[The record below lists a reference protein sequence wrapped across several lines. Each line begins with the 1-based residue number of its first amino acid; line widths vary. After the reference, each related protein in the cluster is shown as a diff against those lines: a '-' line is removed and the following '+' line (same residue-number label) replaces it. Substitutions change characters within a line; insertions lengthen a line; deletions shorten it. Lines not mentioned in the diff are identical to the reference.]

1 MALILSAALL
11 TGLLALLL
19 WERRERD
26 SALAAIPIRI
36 HVNGTRGKS
45 TVTRLIA
52 AALREAGIR
61 TVAKTTGTA
70 PRLILPDGGERPV
83 RRRAPAS
90 IHEQLWLLREAHRLR
105 AAAVVIE
112 CMAVDPE
119 LQAVCEGEMI
129 RSTIGVITNARPDH
143 AEVMGATVD
152 DVARALGSTV
162 PRSAVLVLGPTSGG
176 EILAHAAQS
185 RGSRVVHAVAD
196 EGETEAWGGL
206 PWMAANAA
214 IALAV
219 TRELGIADNVA
230 RRAMLAASP
239 DPGALRTGSVEVAG
253 RRVGYVDA
261 TAANDPQSLGLV
273 LGDRR
278 DGAIFVFHHRADRPA
293 RLGQFCEAA
302 PWARAGDSVIVTGD
316 RPDWATW
323 RRLRAGLPGGR
334 ASFTPARAVA
344 ARLRRRLTDSPPAG
358 VVVFCGNT
366 KGIRVGA
373 IVASD
378 AAGLT
383 WWNLPSASESR

>member
-1 MALILSAALL
+1 VALIVSAALL

-19 WERRERD
+19 WERRARD
-26 SALAAIPIRI
+26 RALAAIPIRI

-90 IHEQLWLLREAHRLR
+90 IREQLWLLREAHRLR

-119 LQAVCEGEMI
+119 LQAVCEDGMI
-129 RSTIGVITNARPDH
+129 RATIGVVTNARPDH
-143 AEVMGATVD
+143 AEVMGATVGE
-152 DVARALGSTV
+152 VAAALGATV
-162 PRSAVLVLGPTSGG
+162 PRSAVLVMGPTGG
-176 EILAHAAQS
+176 SDILARVAQA

-196 EGETEAWGGL
+196 EGEPEAWAGR
-206 PWMAANAA
+206 PWMAENAG

-219 TRELGIADNVA
+219 VRELGVGEETA
-230 RRAMLAASP
+230 RRGMLAARP
-239 DPGALRTGSVEVAG
+239 DPGALRAGRVEVAG
-253 RRVGYVDA
+253 RRVDYVDA
-261 TAANDPQSLGLV
+261 SAANDPQSLGLI
-273 LGDRR
+273 LGERHDR
-278 DGAIFVFHHRADRPA
+278 AIFVFHHRADRPA
-293 RLGQFCEAA
+293 RLGQFSGAA
-302 PWARAGDSVIVTGD
+302 PWSQSGDSVIVTGD

-334 ASFTPARAVA
+334 ASFTPPRAVA
-344 ARLRRRLTDSPPAG
+344 AELRRRLTDSAPPR

-366 KGIRVGA
+366 KGIRVDA
-373 IVASD
+373 IVA
-378 AAGLT
+378 ALQQA
-383 WWNLPSASESR
+383 

>member
-1 MALILSAALL
+1 VALICSAALL
-11 TGLLALLL
+11 ASLLAILL
-19 WERRERD
+19 WERRARD
-26 SALAAIPIRI
+26 KALAAIPIRI

-45 TVTRLIA
+45 TVTRFIA
-52 AALREAGIR
+52 AALRDAGIR
-61 TVAKTTGTA
+61 TIAKTTGTA
-70 PRLILPDGGERPV
+70 PRIILADGSERAV

-90 IHEQLWLLREAHRLR
+90 IREQLWLLREARRLG
-105 AAAVVIE
+105 AEAVVVE
-112 CMAVDPE
+112 CMAVDPD

-176 EILAHAAQS
+176 EILARAAQS
-185 RGSRVVHAVAD
+185 RGSRVVRAVAD
-196 EGETEAWGGL
+196 DDDPEAWGGL
-206 PWMAANAA
+206 PWMAANAG

-219 TRELGIADNVA
+219 TRELGIADDDA

-261 TAANDPQSLGLV
+261 TSANDPQSLGLV

-278 DGAIFVFHHRADRPA
+278 AGAIFVFHHRADRPA
-293 RLGQFCEAA
+293 RLGQFGEAA
-302 PWARAGDSVIVTGD
+302 PWSRGGDSLIVTGD
-316 RPDWATW
+316 RPDWVTW
-323 RRLRAGLPGGR
+323 RRLRRRLPAGR
-334 ASFTPARAVA
+334 SSFTARRRVA
-344 ARLRRRLTDSPPAG
+344 DELRRRVSAPDAPQ

-366 KGIRVGA
+366 KGIGVGA
-373 IVASD
+373 IVARMQQ
-378 AAGLT
+378 A
-383 WWNLPSASESR
+383 

>member
-1 MALILSAALL
+1 
-11 TGLLALLL
+11 
-19 WERRERD
+19 
-26 SALAAIPIRI
+26 
-36 HVNGTRGKS
+36 
-45 TVTRLIA
+45 
-52 AALREAGIR
+52 
-61 TVAKTTGTA
+61 
-70 PRLILPDGGERPV
+70 V

-90 IHEQLWLLREAHRLR
+90 IREQLWLLREARRLG
-105 AAAVVIE
+105 AEAVVVE
-112 CMAVDPE
+112 CMAVDPD

-162 PRSAVLVLGPTSGG
+162 PRSAILVLGPTAGG
-176 EILAHAAQS
+176 EILARAAQS

-196 EGETEAWGGL
+196 DDDPEAWGGL
-206 PWMAANAA
+206 PWMAANAG

-219 TRELGIADNVA
+219 TRELGIADDVA

-278 DGAIFVFHHRADRPA
+278 DGAIFVFHHRADRPV
-293 RLGQFCEAA
+293 RLGQFGEAA
-302 PWARAGDSVIVTGD
+302 PWSRGDGLIVTGD
-316 RPDWATW
+316 RPDWVTW
-323 RRLRAGLPGGR
+323 RRLRRRLPAGRP
-334 ASFTPARAVA
+334 SFKAPRRLADE
-344 ARLRRRLTDSPPAG
+344 LRRRVAAPDAPPL
-358 VVVFCGNT
+358 VVFCGNT

-373 IVASD
+373 II
-378 AAGLT
+378 AAMQQ
-383 WWNLPSASESR
+383 A